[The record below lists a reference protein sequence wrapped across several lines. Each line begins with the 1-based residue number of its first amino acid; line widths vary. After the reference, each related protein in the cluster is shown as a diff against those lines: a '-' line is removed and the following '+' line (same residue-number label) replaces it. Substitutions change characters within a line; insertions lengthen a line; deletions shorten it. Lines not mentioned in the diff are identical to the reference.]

1 MVKPRESPHH
11 GHHQRG
17 KSTLMVLLALIP
29 HSRGIYLFL
38 LLLFEVAETV
48 DGGEGIVVVGHLDTH
63 GIVLIA
69 YCGAR
74 VDVVVQDVFAF
85 CHKTPLAVGCAIA
98 ERGIETE
105 QWVNIIHALNGPL
118 PFPSLAS
125 DRHAAVAQ
133 RHRSPRPCSLA
144 SRRASLLPGDTSAHN
159 ADGISLQILSYTI
172 KNGSASQKTKRNNNF
187 FHFFFIFLDSCYS
200 CFASSAKNLGEGS
213 TDHFSRQMKMKQ
225 KSIQTI

>member
-11 GHHQRG
+11 GHRPRG

-48 DGGEGIVVVGHLDTH
+48 DGGEGIVVVGHPDTH

-98 ERGIETE
+98 ERGIEAE
-105 QWVNIIHALNGPL
+105 QSHPGWPSALSFAGIC
-118 PFPSLAS
+118 PS
-125 DRHAAVAQ
+125 
-133 RHRSPRPCSLA
+133 RSSRAKTSLTT
-144 SRRASLLPGDTSAHN
+144 SLL
-159 ADGISLQILSYTI
+159 
-172 KNGSASQKTKRNNNF
+172 
-187 FHFFFIFLDSCYS
+187 SCES
-200 CFASSAKNLGEGS
+200 
-213 TDHFSRQMKMKQ
+213 
-225 KSIQTI
+225 